1 MKLINVALIPKFGEL
16 STDEVINYCLD
27 NDIDTIVD
35 NFSEQKI
42 EYTLSDLSVIPEY
55 RTKTVWENI
64 RDRGIDYLETQEL
77 KIKINYYPKEFNE

>member
-27 NDIDTIVD
+27 NDIDTIRD
-35 NFSEQKI
+35 NFSDYKI
-42 EYTLSDLSVIPEY
+42 EYTLSDLSIIPEY

-77 KIKINYYPKEFNE
+77 KIKINY

>member
-1 MKLINVALIPKFGEL
+1 MKLINLSLIPKFGEL
-16 STDEVINYCLD
+16 TTEEVINYCLD
-27 NDIDTIVD
+27 NDIDTIRD
-35 NFSEQKI
+35 NFSDYKI

-77 KIKINYYPKEFNE
+77 KIKINY